1 MHADRGVRVTCT
13 RTATV
18 SCRREQPR
26 VSCGRQ
32 RLRSQWRSQAPSERA
47 RKRGRRCVP
56 SSSATPESAAAALAI
71 VAIAARN
78 ASESPL
84 GLRSEPTTPFSGAAR
99 NRKEEARWATRR
111 AQRRAG
117 FRAASWYSGPGP
129 VRCSHSRGPAAR
141 PRGYTATTDAISDSD
156 TRSRPVTVTR
166 GHDRSE
172 SP

>member
-99 NRKEEARWATRR
+99 TRKEEARWATRR

-117 FRAASWYSGPGP
+117 FRAASWYSGPG
-129 VRCSHSRGPAAR
+129 RC
-141 PRGYTATTDAISDSD
+141 DA
-156 TRSRPVTVTR
+156 RSRVGRQPDRGGTPRQQMQSVTRIR
-166 GHDRSE
+166 GHDP